1 MATAWIHVSP
11 QSRLSEVAKSIRSVH
26 PRDPDATIP
35 TSVMGMARL
44 EDPRLYQQ
52 CTFDVVVVVKSGT
65 VASSHSPP

>member
-1 MATAWIHVSP
+1 
-11 QSRLSEVAKSIRSVH
+11 VH